1 MNQSHPPSSGTRL
14 HIASISC
21 GYPGPPVS
29 PGGSLGGLFG
39 RRRLLSSS
47 GLHRRCPLS
56 EYSLRV
62 DAFDGG
68 EDGNVVRYAKSSP
81 SRSKLESTVRVSRLE
96 LLPVTGETTKQASTS
111 APTDRDSPRVAWFAI
126 GELFPRTVTSW
137 SWPFE
142 SPRGQWHALHT

>member
-1 MNQSHPPSSGTRL
+1 MNQSQPSSGTRL

-21 GYPGPPVS
+21 GSPGPLVS
-29 PGGSLGGLFG
+29 HNGSLGGPFG

-47 GLHRRCPLS
+47 GLPRRCPLS

-62 DAFDGG
+62 DAVDGG
-68 EDGNVVRYAKSSP
+68 DDENVVRDAKSSP
-81 SRSKLESTVRVSRLE
+81 SRSKLESTVRLSRFE
-96 LLPVTGETTKQASTS
+96 LLHVTGETTKRASTS
-111 APTDRDSPRVAWFAI
+111 APADRDSPRVAWFAI

-137 SWPFE
+137 SWPFD